1 MNDNNIQFT
10 WIPFYMELADA
21 LLAYKNRRTELVEWI
36 YTELS
41 KIKGVGGKPLID
53 YLHEKDG
60 THITDIDP
68 FSVFAIFNRATSSR
82 SLFLE
87 TFKSKFELSSSIPSD
102 FDGIP
107 VVDARRSFFFSWEAD
122 NHERI
127 ETIWTLFEKVLHEEN
142 FSKEFDYLIAQP
154 GLSYGITMCLFWI
167 RPYTFISL
175 DSRNREYLKSV
186 GLNIKTMPNYDSYM
200 VLTNQIKQKMQAG
213 TIPYTS
219 FPELSFKVWQGNGAN
234 SKIWIWSVGKPSD
247 VVSKDYIEAG
257 SDGKDIGDFSL
268 FKSSKEIK
276 EAFIAIQ
283 GKHNDRVSNAYWQFM
298 HEVSI
303 GDIIVINNNV
313 SVKGNRYQHNL
324 YGWGE
329 VVSDCDYIH
338 QGENRIRRKVKWHLP
353 ILVKPVIADKMTNNI
368 FFHGTSPEEAEQVK
382 EILLTNSKCEI
393 MANRLQKYIDL
404 LKANHNIIFNGAP
417 GTGKTFL
424 AKKIAEKMNATVK
437 MVQFH
442 PSYDYTDFVEGLR
455 PIKDEKGNICFERKD
470 GVFKE
475 FCRKALLV
483 SETSSNEDLF
493 SDLNDNPT
501 VWKVSLG
508 GTGDNP
514 IRTDCLEN
522 GWIRIGWNSYG
533 DVEDFND
540 FEDFKDGGKVI
551 LRAFQHTMQI
561 GDIVLS
567 CYSEKEIDA
576 VGIVTGNYEFH
587 NNVSDFQRYRKVR
600 WIVTGIK
607 EDIRSL
613 NRNKVM
619 TLSTIY
625 KLPIK
630 VTDIVE
636 IVNRHSQSLASK
648 PIAEVDNASPFVF
661 IIDEINR
668 GEISKIFGE
677 LFYSIDPGYR
687 GEKGKVQ
694 TQYQNLVEDGDVF
707 KDGFYVPENVYIIGT
722 MNDID
727 RSVES
732 MDFAMRR
739 RFAWQEI
746 TAEESAQN
754 MGIEG
759 ELLERMERLNAVI
772 LETEGLGSSYQVGA
786 SMFLKVKEGDM
797 TEEQLWNLNLKS
809 LMKEYLRGL
818 PQAEETLDK
827 MKEAYFLESDS
838 EDGEHTDEDVSD
850 E

>member
-21 LLAYKNRRTELVEWI
+21 LFVYKNRRAELVEWI

-41 KIKGVGGKPLID
+41 KIKGVGGKSLID

-60 THITDIDP
+60 AHITDIDP

-87 TFKSKFELSSSIPSD
+87 AFKNKFGLSSPVPSD

-127 ETIWTLFEKVLHEEN
+127 ETIWNLFEKVLHEGD
-142 FSKEFDYLIAQP
+142 FSKEFDYLIARP

-167 RPYTFISL
+167 RPNTFISL
-175 DSRNREYLKSV
+175 DSRNREYLSSI
-186 GLNIKTMPNYDSYM
+186 GLNVKTMPNYDSYM
-200 VLTNQIKQKMQAG
+200 VLTKQIKQKMQAG
-213 TIPYTS
+213 TIPYKS
-219 FPELSFKVWQGNGAN
+219 LPELSFKVWQGGDGTN

-283 GKHNDRVSNAYWQFM
+283 GKHNDRISNAYWQFM
-298 HEVSI
+298 HEVSV

-329 VVSDCDYIH
+329 VVSGCEYIH
-338 QGENRIRRKVKWHLP
+338 QGENRVRRKVKWHFP
-353 ILVKPVIADKMTNNI
+353 ILEKPVIADKMTNNI
-368 FFHGTSPEEAEQVK
+368 FFHGTTLEEAEQVK
-382 EILLTNSKCEI
+382 EILLTNSKCGT

-404 LKANHNIIFNGAP
+404 LKANHNIILNGAP
-417 GTGKTFL
+417 GTGKTYL
-424 AKKIAEKMNATVK
+424 AKEIAKEMNATVK

-475 FCRKALLV
+475 FCKKALTFSIPQNEYSEFEIGKAIELFKQNMDGKQIPSYKKPQNKFGIRIDGEWIKVIPMNKLEHYDGHSLSLPIVNIEKVIDFIKKGYSYNSYEPSVGNYIKKHYLPLIKKTV
-483 SETSSNEDLF
+483 SPNA
-493 SDLNDNPT
+493 N
-501 VWKVSLG
+501 
-508 GTGDNP
+508 
-514 IRTDCLEN
+514 CLEKT
-522 GWIRIGWNSYG
+522 RQ
-533 DVEDFND
+533 V
-540 FEDFKDGGKVI
+540 
-551 LRAFQHTMQI
+551 
-561 GDIVLS
+561 
-567 CYSEKEIDA
+567 
-576 VGIVTGNYEFH
+576 
-587 NNVSDFQRYRKVR
+587 
-600 WIVTGIK
+600 
-607 EDIRSL
+607 
-613 NRNKVM
+613 
-619 TLSTIY
+619 
-625 KLPIK
+625 
-630 VTDIVE
+630 
-636 IVNRHSQSLASK
+636 
-648 PIAEVDNASPFVF
+648 FVF

-694 TQYQNLVEDGDVF
+694 TQYQNLVEEGDVF
-707 KDGFYVPENVYIIGT
+707 KEGFYVPENVYIIGT

-746 TAEESAQN
+746 TANESAQN

-772 LETEGLGSSYQVGA
+772 FETEG
-786 SMFLKVKEGDM
+786 
-797 TEEQLWNLNLKS
+797 
-809 LMKEYLRGL
+809 
-818 PQAEETLDK
+818 
-827 MKEAYFLESDS
+827 
-838 EDGEHTDEDVSD
+838 
-850 E
+850 

>member
-1 MNDNNIQFT
+1 M
-10 WIPFYMELADA
+10 A
-21 LLAYKNRRTELVEWI
+21 
-36 YTELS
+36 
-41 KIKGVGGKPLID
+41 
-53 YLHEKDG
+53 
-60 THITDIDP
+60 
-68 FSVFAIFNRATSSR
+68 
-82 SLFLE
+82 
-87 TFKSKFELSSSIPSD
+87 
-102 FDGIP
+102 
-107 VVDARRSFFFSWEAD
+107 
-122 NHERI
+122 
-127 ETIWTLFEKVLHEEN
+127 
-142 FSKEFDYLIAQP
+142 
-154 GLSYGITMCLFWI
+154 
-167 RPYTFISL
+167 
-175 DSRNREYLKSV
+175 
-186 GLNIKTMPNYDSYM
+186 DSY
-200 VLTNQIKQKMQAG
+200 
-213 TIPYTS
+213 
-219 FPELSFKVWQGNGAN
+219 
-234 SKIWIWSVGKPSD
+234 
-247 VVSKDYIEAG
+247 
-257 SDGKDIGDFSL
+257 
-268 FKSSKEIK
+268 
-276 EAFIAIQ
+276 
-283 GKHNDRVSNAYWQFM
+283 
-298 HEVSI
+298 
-303 GDIIVINNNV
+303 
-313 SVKGNRYQHNL
+313 
-324 YGWGE
+324 
-329 VVSDCDYIH
+329 
-338 QGENRIRRKVKWHLP
+338 
-353 ILVKPVIADKMTNNI
+353 
-368 FFHGTSPEEAEQVK
+368 
-382 EILLTNSKCEI
+382 
-393 MANRLQKYIDL
+393 LQKYIDL
-404 LKANHNIIFNGAP
+404 LKANHNIILNGAP
-417 GTGKTFL
+417 GTGKTYL
-424 AKKIAEKMNATVK
+424 AKEIAEEMNATVK

-475 FCRKALLV
+475 FCRKALLA

-540 FEDFKDGGKVI
+540 FEDFKDGGKII

-576 VGIVTGNYEFH
+576 VGIVTGDYEFH
-587 NNVSDFQRYRKVR
+587 DNVSDFQRYRKVR

-630 VTDIVE
+630 VKDIVE
-636 IVNRHSQSLASK
+636 IVNRHSQSLAPK
-648 PIAEVDNASPFVF
+648 PIVEVDNVSPFVF

-746 TAEESAQN
+746 TAKESAQN

-786 SMFLKVKEGDM
+786 SMFLKVKEGNM

-818 PQAEETLDK
+818 PQAENILDK
-827 MKEAYFLESDS
+827 MKQAYFLEGDS
-838 EDGEHTDEDVSD
+838 EDDAHANNDVSA
-850 E
+850 EY